1 MKLEPRVALSF
12 DGNCEAAFD
21 FYERNLGGKV
31 VFKLTWGDSPMAKDV
46 PTEWNG
52 KLLHATLILGDTA
65 LLGHDAVPRTYQA
78 PRGFSITLGLDDPEH
93 AERVFRLLAEKGAIA
108 MPLQETFW
116 AHRFG
121 VVTDQ
126 FGIPWKINCAKSE
139 KAP

>member
-1 MKLEPRVALSF
+1 MKLEPRVGLSF

-46 PTEWNG
+46 PPEWSG
-52 KLLHATLILGDTA
+52 KLLHARLILGDTA
-65 LLGHDAVPRTYQA
+65 LLGHDAVPGTYQA
-78 PRGFSITLGLDDPEH
+78 PRGFSITLSLDDPEY
-93 AERVFRLLAEKGAIA
+93 AERLFSLLAEKGAIA

-116 AHRFG
+116 ARRFG

-126 FGIPWKINCAKSE
+126 FGIPWDINCE
-139 KAP
+139 KIP